1 MCYRDADSLCCWVP
15 LLEFQTRLLSPSAII
30 HFIILRIFYLIS
42 LLSVPRWI
50 LSACRVPRGLHWIE
64 WTLLCIYT
72 FNTSYINI
80 NVVAI
85 CTYTERACDMPYVD
99 RVCSTRGLDIAGWIV
114 CIHMIERNWYK
125 FPFHLSNDIHKF
137 SHGNGMN
144 DWMDGLLCGS
154 MVTKRKTF
162 YQNDYHE
169 NNNNNKIEFAL
180 KRVFFL
186 LSYRF
191 EFCPVSCPLLSAA
204 ILNRINEENYNNN
217 FKMSFIANKPN
228 CTHNNSIKSIF
239 QFFFSFSPIQKTGKC
254 MCEVLWVN
262 TAKNGELKKNRK
274 FILWLGKCFFKIK
287 LFW

>member
-1 MCYRDADSLCCWVP
+1 MNFIMY
-15 LLEFQTRLLSPSAII
+15 LL
-30 HFIILRIFYLIS
+30 FYF
-42 LLSVPRWI
+42 
-50 LSACRVPRGLHWIE
+50 
-64 WTLLCIYT
+64 
-72 FNTSYINI
+72 FNTSYVNI

-99 RVCSTRGLDIAGWIV
+99 RVCPTRGLDIAGWIV

-180 KRVFFL
+180 KRVFFCCPIVL
-186 LSYRF
+186 NFVLSLAPCSLPQSWT
-191 EFCPVSCPLLSAA
+191 E
-204 ILNRINEENYNNN
+204 
-217 FKMSFIANKPN
+217 
-228 CTHNNSIKSIF
+228 
-239 QFFFSFSPIQKTGKC
+239 
-254 MCEVLWVN
+254 
-262 TAKNGELKKNRK
+262 
-274 FILWLGKCFFKIK
+274 
-287 LFW
+287 